1 MWAPT
6 VQLRQVDFDGS
17 KPFYWISPLLFT
29 LNPSEL
35 RNTDLSF
42 WKAGL
47 YRVARMQK
55 KIRVFILI
63 TSSMRSARTRRTLTL
78 ETLCWAFQ
86 CRIVCHLFLPQVKRL
101 DCHTV
106 IKPCI
111 HELLH
116 LGQRTGTALPTSFW
130 LSIHLPTIAMPTKY
144 SKASLPAILHHSL
157 RQGEDS
163 LIITKWIFIHLAA
176 Q

>member
-1 MWAPT
+1 MIQKARCKIPNKNLSLGLVHLDSELFSKEAGLKTSACTTPHVGSKPT
-6 VQLRQVDFDGS
+6 VQLLKVDFDGS

-63 TSSMRSARTRRTLTL
+63 TSSMRSAWTGRALTL
-78 ETLCWAFQ
+78 ETLCWAVQKYLSDFF
-86 CRIVCHLFLPQVKRL
+86 LDLSYFLPR
-101 DCHTV
+101 
-106 IKPCI
+106 IKWL
-111 HELLH
+111 LLH
-116 LGQRTGTALPTSFW
+116 NVIWSAT
-130 LSIHLPTIAMPTKY
+130 LSLN
-144 SKASLPAILHHSL
+144 
-157 RQGEDS
+157 
-163 LIITKWIFIHLAA
+163 LA
-176 Q
+176 